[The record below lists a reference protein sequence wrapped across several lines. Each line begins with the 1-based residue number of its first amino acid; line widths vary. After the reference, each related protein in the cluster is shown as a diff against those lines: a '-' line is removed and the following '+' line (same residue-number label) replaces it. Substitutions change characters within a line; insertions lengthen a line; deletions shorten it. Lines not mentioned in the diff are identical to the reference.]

1 MFAPFFGKV
10 LEGFKGEIL
19 KLLDKMKKRREQ
31 WVILGGNRKKSIELS
46 KFEKEMKKLECLVRY
61 KSDKKDEYFSCP
73 VK

>member
-1 MFAPFFGKV
+1 M
-10 LEGFKGEIL
+10 LEGYKGEIL

-31 WVILGGNRKKSIELS
+31 WVILGGHRKKSLELS

-61 KSDKKDEYFSCP
+61 KSDKKDDDFSCP